1 MSVLD
6 YTILLPLL
14 GAITAF
20 LKFMT
25 PVVGCLYLLLRRRS
39 LKLSTYR
46 NRRN

>member
-1 MSVLD
+1 MSVD
-6 YTILLPLL
+6 YTILLPIL

-20 LKFMT
+20 LKFLT
-25 PVVGCLYLLLRRRS
+25 PVAGCLYLWLRRRS